1 MTRFPLRHFPLRRP
15 SLRRLSRPLPL
26 LAAASLAVALLAAC
40 SSTPAGPQVT
50 PVNATIKLGR
60 VTEKTFLSRVD
71 VPQGDGYG
79 GSGVGVGVGGV
90 AAGGGGGG
98 GGVGMGFSIDLTRLF
113 NRQPP
118 AQVDL
123 YQYKVR
129 TTDGTVA
136 QVNGPAAPGLE
147 PGTCVRLIYADGS
160 TQPQMAPSNE
170 C

>member
-1 MTRFPLRHFPLRRP
+1 MTRIAI
-15 SLRRLSRPLPL
+15 RLMPTL
-26 LAAASLAVALLAAC
+26 LAALLAAC

-50 PVNATIKLGR
+50 PLNATVKLGR

-71 VPQGDGYG
+71 IPQGSSYDGY
-79 GSGVGVGVGGV
+79 GVGVGGV
-90 AAGGGGGG
+90 AGGGGGGG
-98 GGVGMGFSIDLTRLF
+98 GGVGVGFSVDLTRLF
-113 NRQPP
+113 SRPQPP
-118 AQVDL
+118 AQMDL

-147 PGTCVRLIYADGS
+147 TGTCVRLVYPDGA